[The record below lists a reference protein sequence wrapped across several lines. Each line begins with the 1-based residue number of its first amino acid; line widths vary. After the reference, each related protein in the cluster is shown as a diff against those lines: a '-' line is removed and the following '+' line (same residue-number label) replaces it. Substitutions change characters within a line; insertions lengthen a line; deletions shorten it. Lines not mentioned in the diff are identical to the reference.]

1 MQLKKIGHIILVLLL
16 LISTAGVSINKHYS
30 GGELFSKSIFF
41 KAKSCCETPCG
52 CCNETSKFVQVKA
65 DYLSS
70 AFHLEQ
76 VQQLDLYLFDFGAVL
91 NHLSLANCDLPVA
104 NVWDTSPPST
114 PDLCILNQ
122 VFRL

>member
-1 MQLKKIGHIILVLLL
+1 MRIKRLRHIIMILLL

-30 GGELFSKSIFF
+30 GGELFSTALFIE
-41 KAKSCCETPCG
+41 AEGCCETPCG
-52 CCNETSKFVQVKA
+52 CCDESNEFVQVKA

-70 AFHLEQ
+70 VFQLEDAAELELLFSILPEAILISG
-76 VQQLDLYLFDFGAVL
+76 QQITKNEF
-91 NHLSLANCDLPVA
+91 SI
-104 NVWDTSPPST
+104 WDTSPPQL